1 MKKLK
6 FLVVAALL
14 TMLLFTGGQKNV
26 YAQENFIEKAKSAI
40 LISES
45 GKILYEKNSEE
56 KRQIASIVKLMTLK
70 LVFDNLEQ
78 GKLNMEDDVVVSDNA
93 AAMGGSQM
101 FLDASSNHK
110 LKDIIKGVIVA
121 SANDGAVVLAETV
134 AGNEASFVKLMNEK
148 AKEMGLTSS
157 HFTDCTGLS
166 SDHYSTAKDVALL
179 ASNVLTNDYY
189 KEYSNIW
196 LENYTHPSGRI
207 TELANTNRLIRF
219 YNGCDA
225 GKTGS
230 TDEAGYCLTASAEK
244 DNLRLISVVL
254 GEENSSDRF
263 SETKDLLNYGFNHF
277 ESKTIFKSDDVVE
290 QVSFKK
296 HHELVDLYVE
306 KDLRLVYEKGQE
318 LVYDTEIV
326 LTKQSAPIKSG
337 EVVGEIRILFNGEVC
352 AKGNLIVRKDVDK
365 STVFELADSLIK
377 KWKI

>member
-40 LISES
+40 LISEN
-45 GKILYEKNSEE
+45 GKVLYEKNSEE
-56 KRQIASIVKLMTLK
+56 KRQVASIVKLMTLK
-70 LVFDNLEQ
+70 LVFDNLQQ
-78 GKLNMEDDVVVSDNA
+78 GKLNMEDEVVVSDNA

-101 FLDASSNHK
+101 FLDASSSHK

-134 AGNEASFVKLMNEK
+134 AGSEAGFVKLMNEK
-148 AKEMGLTSS
+148 AKEMGLNSS

-166 SDHYSTAKDVALL
+166 SDHYSTAKDVAML

-196 LENYTHPSGRI
+196 LENYTHPSGRV

-244 DNLRLISVVL
+244 NNLRLISVVL

-263 SETKDLLNYGFNHF
+263 SETKDLLNYGFNHY
-277 ESKTIFKSDDVVE
+277 ESKTIFNCDEVVS
-290 QVSFKK
+290 QACFKK
-296 HHELVDLYVE
+296 HHEPIDLYVE

-326 LTKQSAPIKSG
+326 LNKQSAPIKSG
-337 EVVGEIRILFNGEVC
+337 EVVGEIRVLFNGEVY
-352 AKGNLIVRKDVDK
+352 AKGNLIVRKDVEK
-365 STVFELADSLIK
+365 STIFELADSLIK